1 MSVLLLGLTFV
12 SCNDDFDTP
21 PMVVPQATHQPNMT
35 IADFKA
41 KYWKD
46 VNNYIDTVKEDI
58 VIHGWVTAN
67 DVSGNIYKSLYISD
81 GTAGFSISING
92 TSLYNTYRIGQEIV
106 LPVTGL
112 FIGKY
117 NTLQQLGYPDYSDTY
132 GWQATFLPLAMFQ
145 EAAELNG
152 LPNAAE
158 IDTISVKMAELPT
171 TPDGIR
177 KMQSQLVRFDGVS
190 FVEADGKTPEA
201 LGQLIY
207 FFEYACGLSGYLLD
221 VNPFDQPGVEAY
233 KKNMFALLGKPG
245 YEDRKAELEAKLK
258 K

>member
-1 MSVLLLGLTFV
+1 MIMRQFKLYLNLLLLMAIGMV
-12 SCNDDFDTP
+12 ASCNDDFDRP
-21 PMVVPQATHQPNMT
+21 PMMIPHAAHIDKVNTT
-35 IADFKA
+35 ILDLKT
-41 KYWKD
+41 KYWKED
-46 VNNYIDTVKEDI
+46 KNYIDTIKLTEAGDSV
-58 VIHGWVTAN
+58 VIKGRVVSS
-67 DVSGNIYKSLYISD
+67 DESGNIYKNLVIQD
-81 GTAGFSISING
+81 ETAAITISING
-92 TSLYNTYRIGQEIV
+92 NSLYNTYRIGQEIV

-177 KMQSQLVRFDGVS
+177 ELQSQLVRFYGVS
-190 FVEADGKTPEA
+190 FV
-201 LGQLIY
+201 
-207 FFEYACGLSGYLLD
+207 
-221 VNPFDQPGVEAY
+221 
-233 KKNMFALLGKPG
+233 
-245 YEDRKAELEAKLK
+245 
-258 K
+258 